1 MSGYGRAI
9 RSGLRFGRRHWRAFA
24 LCAVAAGGL
33 ALASWS
39 GPSPARA
46 AATHAATGKSGASL
60 PLPPPLVAPPS
71 SGGKNG
77 LQAKGGQNSEAASN
91 AGNGNTP
98 APTDTKALVAKALAK
113 TDKRLTELR
122 NALGITE
129 AEKKN
134 WAAFVQVARDHAKAL
149 AKMKAKRAKDLAH
162 MNAVQNIESYAA
174 ISAKQADDMNALSAA
189 FQILYGKLTKSQQ
202 STADQVFRKRAQE
215 QAGIRLGAN

>member
-9 RSGLRFGRRHWRAFA
+9 RSGLRFGRRHWRALA

-46 AATHAATGKSGASL
+46 AETHAAGKSGASL
-60 PLPPPLVAPPS
+60 PLPPPLVEPPS

-91 AGNGNTP
+91 AGSGKTP

-134 WAAFVQVARDHAKAL
+134 WAAFAQVARDHAKAL